1 MAETGT
7 VKWFDGK
14 KGYGFLTRPAGEKDV
29 FFHATDLRKSGI
41 EDEDVDEGHKFS
53 FEIAQTPR
61 GVKAVKLS
69 RLDADEPPKITP
81 ASLAPDSIAAGE
93 HHDPTK
99 QVVADAT
106 IPVPEDD
113 GNIR

>member
-14 KGYGFLTRPAGEKDV
+14 KGYGFLTREGDKDV

-41 EDEDVDEGHKFS
+41 EDENVDEGHR
-53 FEIAQTPR
+53 FEFELAETPR
-61 GVKAVKLS
+61 GVKAIKLV
-69 RLDADEPPKITP
+69 RK
-81 ASLAPDSIAAGE
+81 DSIINTDANVYG
-93 HHDPTK
+93 
-99 QVVADAT
+99 VVADAI
-106 IPVPEDD
+106 IPVPDDD

>member
-14 KGYGFLTRPAGEKDV
+14 KGYGFLTRPDGAKDV

-41 EDEDVDEGHKFS
+41 EDEDVDEGHRFT
-53 FEIAQTPR
+53 FELATTPR
-61 GVKAVKLS
+61 GLKAVKLN
-69 RLDADEPPKITP
+69 RVEADGNAAPVVAEP
-81 ASLAPDSIAAGE
+81 E
-93 HHDPTK
+93 
-99 QVVADAT
+99 QVVAEAT

>member
-14 KGYGFLTRPAGEKDV
+14 KGYGFLTREGDKDV

-41 EDEDVDEGHKFS
+41 EDENVDEGHR
-53 FEIAQTPR
+53 FEFELAQTPR
-61 GVKAVKLS
+61 GVKAIKLV
-69 RLDADEPPKITP
+69 RTDALATLIDKINP
-81 ASLAPDSIAAGE
+81 ENRHPEFG
-93 HHDPTK
+93 
-99 QVVADAT
+99 VVADAI

>member
-14 KGYGFLTRPAGEKDV
+14 KGYGFLTRTDGEKDV

-41 EDEDVDEGHKFS
+41 EDEDVDEGQRFT
-53 FEIAQTPR
+53 FDLATTPR
-61 GVKAVKLS
+61 GLKAVKLS
-69 RLDADEPPKITP
+69 RIEADGNAAP
-81 ASLAPDSIAAGE
+81 AE
-93 HHDPTK
+93 HGDPTQ
-99 QVVADAT
+99 QVVANAT

>member
-14 KGYGFLTRPAGEKDV
+14 KGYGFLTRSDGEKDV
-29 FFHATDLRKSGI
+29 FFHATDLRKSEI
-41 EDEDVDEGHKFS
+41 EDEDVDEGQRFS

-69 RLDADEPPKITP
+69 RVEAAAVPEADGN
-81 ASLAPDSIAAGE
+81 AAPVE
-93 HHDPTK
+93 

>member
-14 KGYGFLTRPAGEKDV
+14 KGYGFLTRPDGAKDV

-41 EDEDVDEGHKFS
+41 EDEDVDEGHRFT
-53 FEIAQTPR
+53 FELATTPR
-61 GVKAVKLS
+61 GLKAVKLE
-69 RLDADEPPKITP
+69 RIPVDEKPAPSPPV
-81 ASLAPDSIAAGE
+81 E
-93 HHDPTK
+93 
-99 QVVADAT
+99 QVVAEAT